1 MNALTALLPT
11 YRGASAFPIASNPG
25 GTVSSTQ
32 SFDSPPQGSQT
43 TPVHLAIQCA
53 QYPVI
58 EYVLNNTPQVDLNA
72 RDHHGNTAL
81 HLASSM
87 GRLDVVKLLLSK
99 SDVNDG
105 VLDARGK
112 SALDVASTA
121 EVKVVLKGNKN
132 KALLY
137 TLKKS
142 TTLA

>member
-1 MNALTALLPT
+1 M
-11 YRGASAFPIASNPG
+11 
-25 GTVSSTQ
+25 
-32 SFDSPPQGSQT
+32 
-43 TPVHLAIQCA
+43 
-53 QYPVI
+53 I

-121 EVKVVLKGNKN
+121 EVKVILKGN
-132 KALLY
+132 
-137 TLKKS
+137 
-142 TTLA
+142 